1 MIDLSKICKRR
12 LPKKKR
18 FNATF
23 FIFISEK
30 NKGLCKTNLHRAEE
44 NLSSLR
50 IMASFSSTE
59 TLRRF
64 CLSLAL

>member
-1 MIDLSKICKRR
+1 LISVKSAKEDYQKQ
-12 LPKKKR
+12 KR